1 MGGAATLWIVTGAG
15 GFLGNA
21 IVRALL
27 DRGEQVRA
35 CLHDRLGPATLAGLD
50 CERVHLEVT
59 EPDSVHQA
67 LRPAAASA
75 RTIVVHAAG
84 IVSIADEVD
93 DELYRTNVLGTQHVI
108 DACRDHGI
116 DRLVYISSVHAIPEP
131 AAGPI
136 IEIADF
142 DADAVVGG
150 YARTKAEA
158 SRRVLGATD
167 LDRVLLHPTGLIG
180 PGDPGDAP
188 VGRLLRDL
196 AAGRVPA
203 IIGGGNNFVDIR
215 DAAAATIAAAEQG
228 RNGQGYL
235 LAGQQATI
243 RELAELV
250 AELTGARVPPTLPIW
265 AARALAPLVV
275 TLARRRG
282 TRPLFTRYSL
292 HVVRENAPVSSAK
305 ARAELGFEPR
315 PLRETIADMLA
326 WYRIA
331 TCADARH

>member
-1 MGGAATLWIVTGAG
+1 M
-15 GFLGNA
+15 
-21 IVRALL
+21 RALL
-27 DRGEQVRA
+27 DGGEQVRA

-59 EPDSVHQA
+59 EPDSVRQA
-67 LRPAAASA
+67 LRPAAFA

-93 DELYRTNVLGTQHVI
+93 DELYRTKVLGTQHVS

-116 DRLVYISSVHAIPEP
+116 DRLVHISSVHAIPEP

-142 DADAVVGG
+142 AADAVVGG

-203 IIGGGNNFVDIR
+203 IIGGGNDLVDIR

-235 LAGQQATI
+235 LAGHRATI

-275 TLARRRG
+275 ALARRRG
-282 TRPLFTRYSL
+282 TRPLFTWYSP

-305 ARAELGFEPR
+305 ARAELGLEPR

-331 TCADARH
+331 TCQDARH